1 MKTYKRISP
10 KIGHVSNFKAIDD
23 KDAAKQMKEWNDYQ
37 GPKLNERVEH
47 FHTLWE
53 IEREECAEIM
63 EEANKLREALIRVSN
78 CNDLSTAI
86 EYAKEAIK
94 SKL

>member
-37 GPKLNERVEH
+37 GH
-47 FHTLWE
+47 
-53 IEREECAEIM
+53 
-63 EEANKLREALIRVSN
+63 
-78 CNDLSTAI
+78 
-86 EYAKEAIK
+86 YGKEAYTFEEVK
-94 SKL
+94 